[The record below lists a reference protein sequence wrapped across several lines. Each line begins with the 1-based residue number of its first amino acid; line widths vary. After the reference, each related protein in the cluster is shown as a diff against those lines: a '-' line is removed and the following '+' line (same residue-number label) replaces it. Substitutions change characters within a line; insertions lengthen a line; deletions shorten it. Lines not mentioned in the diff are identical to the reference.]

1 MWLKRP
7 LNLKILPFNDKN
19 FKEIFEGFN
28 MQIGSAL
35 KQDVHDILCEDLLR
49 ERAAVLSRAGFAVE
63 NALQQVIRIDQR
75 IEEKMNELRTHR
87 NDVSRRKDLTDQVTI
102 LEEINT
108 IIDQYNTAC
117 QKAELQYYYFIVTR
131 EALGLRRH
139 EMVRQLYQIPPKKK
153 KIQAI

>member
-1 MWLKRP
+1 
-7 LNLKILPFNDKN
+7 
-19 FKEIFEGFN
+19 
-28 MQIGSAL
+28 MQICSAL
-35 KQDVHDILCEDLLR
+35 KQDSHESLCEELLR

-63 NALQQVIRIDQR
+63 DALEKVIKIDRQ

-87 NDVSRRKDLTDQVTI
+87 NDASGRKSLPDQVSI
-102 LEEINT
+102 YEEINAV
-108 IIDQYNTAC
+108 IDKYNTAC
-117 QKAELQYYYFIVTR
+117 QKAEIQYYYFIVTR